1 MFFFRINFNNL
12 KRNKSSSFFFISWR
26 SSSSRTNWKTNE
38 FGFRY
43 LWQPGHYPLT
53 NEPCENWLSLA
64 DGIVDRAVDR
74 AATVATF
81 YLGRIDVRN
90 DTEKGCETTQPWTKG
105 NRNRPWHCAI
115 RSNRMQKEFVGVLLQ
130 LPRWCNVPRENR
142 MSISSV
148 REFVLRQ
155 RNIYV
160 YFLNTYHKLIYSVS
174 STIIDNFP
182 SRRLLRIV
190 AQGSL

>member
-1 MFFFRINFNNL
+1 MHVDPY
-12 KRNKSSSFFFISWR
+12 KRCNSITW
-26 SSSSRTNWKTNE
+26 N
-38 FGFRY
+38 
-43 LWQPGHYPLT
+43 QPAL
-53 NEPCENWLSLA
+53 
-64 DGIVDRAVDR
+64 GIVSRLTAGTGYDEESPLRRVELYFDFETPR
-74 AATVATF
+74 FDVTWHWSFKLDSSYPWRTTDGYHRNLRNVANSVQ
-81 YLGRIDVRN
+81 LSG
-90 DTEKGCETTQPWTKG
+90 DTTL
-105 NRNRPWHCAI
+105 I